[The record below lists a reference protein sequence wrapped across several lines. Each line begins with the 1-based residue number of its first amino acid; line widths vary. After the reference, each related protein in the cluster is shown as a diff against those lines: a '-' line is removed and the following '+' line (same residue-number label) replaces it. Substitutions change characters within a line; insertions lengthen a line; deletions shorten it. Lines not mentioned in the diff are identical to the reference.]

1 MVAIFQKNNIVFTTY
16 KFALTCMSGRF
27 IFVVMA
33 YNRRNY
39 LKTARYIV
47 SVYNQY
53 KFPDVPDSKI
63 VRVHF
68 PQHNIHITYR
78 QWMNIK
84 GMVIPKE
91 DPNQQLSLFN

>member
-1 MVAIFQKNNIVFTTY
+1 MYVKAIYIC
-16 KFALTCMSGRF
+16 A
-27 IFVVMA
+27 MA

-47 SVYNQY
+47 SVYNLY
-53 KFPDVPDSKI
+53 KFPDVPDTKI
-63 VRVHF
+63 VRNYF
-68 PQHNIHITYR
+68 PKHNIHITYR

-91 DPNQQLSLFN
+91 ENTQQLSLFN